1 MKVDK
6 NKILGLLVG
15 CAYGD
20 AMGMPSEM
28 MTRSLLRRTFPK
40 GIHDFLPSSDN
51 DFFGRNFRA
60 GEVTDDTVNTLL
72 VCDTIIEN
80 GSFDVE
86 EYLKML
92 IRWTDENPD
101 KSKMQIG
108 PSTSKAIEL
117 LKKGKSY
124 HESGKFGTTNG
135 AAMKVAPIGII
146 EDYNDISS
154 LVKTVEQLC
163 LPTHHTSIAIQGASV
178 IAAIASFALRNE
190 YREDILWAL
199 AEKTIREGEQYGTQ
213 LPGASLVE
221 RLRLLRY
228 DLKKLSDT
236 DIIGRLETVYGTG
249 FETIETIP
257 SVFTVIILSGGD
269 PRKAASIAA
278 NLSGDSDTI
287 GAISTAICGAFN
299 PIFSKRE
306 IDFLENVNQIYFDTY
321 VEKLFQIANY

>member
-28 MTRSLLRRTFPK
+28 MTRSLLRRTFPN
-40 GIHDFLPSSDN
+40 GIHEFLPSSDN
-51 DFFGRNFRA
+51 DFFGRKFRA

-72 VCDTIIEN
+72 VCHTIIET
-80 GSFDVE
+80 GRFDIE

-92 IRWTDENPD
+92 IRWIDENPD

-117 LKKGKSY
+117 LKDGKSF

-146 EDYNDISS
+146 EDYNDISN

-190 YREDILWAL
+190 YSEGVLWEL
-199 AEKTIREGEQYGTQ
+199 AEKTIREGEKYGTQ

-228 DLKKLSDT
+228 DLSKLSDT
-236 DIIGRLETVYGTG
+236 DIINRLETVYGTG

-257 SVFTVIILSGGD
+257 SVFTVIILSQGD
-269 PRKAASIAA
+269 PIKAANLSA

-287 GAISTAICGAFN
+287 GAIATAICGAFN

-306 IDFLENVNQIYFDTY
+306 IEFLENVNQISFDTY
-321 VEKLFQIANY
+321 VDKLFQIAHY

>member
-51 DFFGRNFRA
+51 DFFGRKFRA

-72 VCDTIIEN
+72 VCHTIIET
-80 GSFDVE
+80 GRFDVE

-92 IRWTDENPD
+92 IRWIDENPD
-101 KSKMQIG
+101 KS
-108 PSTSKAIEL
+108 
-117 LKKGKSY
+117 
-124 HESGKFGTTNG
+124 KFGTTNG

-146 EDYNDISS
+146 EDYNDISN

-190 YREDILWAL
+190 YSEGVLWEL
-199 AEKTIREGEQYGTQ
+199 AEKTIREGEKYGTQ

-228 DLKKLSDT
+228 DLSKLSDT
-236 DIIGRLETVYGTG
+236 DIINRLETVYGTG

-257 SVFTVIILSGGD
+257 SVFTVIILSKGD
-269 PRKAASIAA
+269 PIKAANLSA

-287 GAISTAICGAFN
+287 GAIATAICGAFN

-306 IDFLENVNQIYFDTY
+306 IEFLENVNQISFDTY
-321 VEKLFQIANY
+321 VDKLFQIAHY

>member
-28 MTRSLLRRTFPK
+28 MTRSLLRRTFPN
-40 GIHDFLPSSDN
+40 GIHEFLPSSDN
-51 DFFGRNFRA
+51 DFFGRKFRA

-72 VCDTIIEN
+72 VCHTIIET
-80 GSFDVE
+80 GRFDVE

-92 IRWTDENPD
+92 IRWIDENPD

-117 LKKGKSY
+117 LKDGKSF

-135 AAMKVAPIGII
+135 TAMKVAPIGII
-146 EDYNDISS
+146 EDYNDISN

-190 YREDILWAL
+190 YSEGVLWEL
-199 AEKTIREGEQYGTQ
+199 AEKTIREGEKYGTQ

-228 DLKKLSDT
+228 DLSKLSDT
-236 DIIGRLETVYGTG
+236 DIINRLETVYGTG

-257 SVFTVIILSGGD
+257 SVFTVIILSKGD
-269 PRKAASIAA
+269 PIKAANLSA

-287 GAISTAICGAFN
+287 GAIATAICGAFN

-306 IDFLENVNQIYFDTY
+306 IEFLENVNQISFDTY
-321 VEKLFQIANY
+321 VDKLFQIAHY

>member
-108 PSTSKAIEL
+108 PSTSKA
-117 LKKGKSY
+117 
-124 HESGKFGTTNG
+124 N
-135 AAMKVAPIGII
+135 
-146 EDYNDISS
+146 
-154 LVKTVEQLC
+154 
-163 LPTHHTSIAIQGASV
+163 
-178 IAAIASFALRNE
+178 
-190 YREDILWAL
+190 
-199 AEKTIREGEQYGTQ
+199 
-213 LPGASLVE
+213 
-221 RLRLLRY
+221 
-228 DLKKLSDT
+228 
-236 DIIGRLETVYGTG
+236 
-249 FETIETIP
+249 
-257 SVFTVIILSGGD
+257 
-269 PRKAASIAA
+269 
-278 NLSGDSDTI
+278 
-287 GAISTAICGAFN
+287 
-299 PIFSKRE
+299 
-306 IDFLENVNQIYFDTY
+306 
-321 VEKLFQIANY
+321 

>member
-135 AAMKVAPIGII
+135 AAMKVTPIGII

-257 SVFTVIILSGGD
+257 SVYCDYIEWRRS
-269 PRKAASIAA
+269 
-278 NLSGDSDTI
+278 
-287 GAISTAICGAFN
+287 
-299 PIFSKRE
+299 
-306 IDFLENVNQIYFDTY
+306 
-321 VEKLFQIANY
+321 